1 MTVARVRDRGQL
13 TLFIHAYAHDPF
25 TEECR
30 RFLLALEGGRV
41 RAVLDP
47 VVIHELSYALPRYLK
62 QLTREDVAEYLL
74 MVVGWGG
81 IQCQK
86 DVLVDALQR
95 WRGTPGLGFTDA
107 YLATL
112 AESSGSPVYAKNVAE
127 FRTQGVAVPDPLPA

>member
-1 MTVARVRDRGQL
+1 MPDGYLDTNV
-13 TLFIHAYAHDPF
+13 FIHAYARDPF

-30 RFLLALEGGRV
+30 RFLLAVERGRL

-74 MVVGWGG
+74 MVVGWDG
-81 IQCQK
+81 IQCGK

-95 WRGTPGLGFTDA
+95 WRATPGLGFTDA

-112 AESSGSPVYAKNVAE
+112 AAGSGSPAYTKNVAE
-127 FRTQGVAVPDPLPA
+127 FRAQGVDVPEPLPA